1 MVNEEKCRQG
11 ANRGISPWKDDPL
24 NYSYHT
30 YSCNNWTSCWITT
43 KKALCL
49 YYVLKFPR
57 SGRVFGR
64 SSNYFRS
71 IIYYQSYAY
80 QYLLALV
87 ALISLWDQNFR
98 RTAGLTFSA
107 FHDWSIEQSDSVLT
121 FLGQMQSDH
130 CRRTLHLR
138 RIENRLFIRIQ
149 KALWRK
155 LEPLFSRNK
164 KLYATKTWGK
174 KNALASEGKSCRPE
188 TKNSRSISV

>member
-1 MVNEEKCRQG
+1 MVNEGKCRQG
-11 ANRGISPWKDDPL
+11 ANRELSHWKDDPP

-130 CRRTLHLR
+130 CRKDITFTKDRKSLIYSDQEGTLEKIRTL
-138 RIENRLFIRIQ
+138 IQ
-149 KALWRK
+149 
-155 LEPLFSRNK
+155 P
-164 KLYATKTWGK
+164 
-174 KNALASEGKSCRPE
+174 
-188 TKNSRSISV
+188 